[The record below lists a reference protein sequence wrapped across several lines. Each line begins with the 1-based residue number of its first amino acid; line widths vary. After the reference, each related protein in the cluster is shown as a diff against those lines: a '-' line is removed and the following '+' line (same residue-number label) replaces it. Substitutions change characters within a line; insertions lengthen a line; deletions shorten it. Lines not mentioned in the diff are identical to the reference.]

1 MKSKDLRRMAVEKLR
16 GAYLKTVL
24 GQLICYIPTYIAVVL
39 VGFLTFIAYS
49 YVVGEFPQLSDIEKI
64 LLLEHTVNTV
74 ESTSVIFALLYSII
88 AMAVVSL
95 FSIFVIDIL
104 TVGYV
109 GSLLDLDREP
119 QEGKKYNI
127 NTIFLGFSKHY
138 GSIFKTMFVRRLYT
152 FLWGMII
159 AICSLPLMIG
169 SIGAAYMVAVDATAI
184 EIINSFSDR
193 YIIWMIV
200 SFILTIASSVLY
212 VFKVY
217 RYEMIPMIVAENPDI
232 KTRDAFKK
240 TKEIMVGYRWR
251 YFIVQLYFI
260 VLALLVS
267 IITGITGIGILS
279 YIGTLAIAPYMNMTF
294 VQFYLSRTKAEIKEN
309 EIPAEIV
316 QEGEDDKNEN

>member
-49 YVVGEFPQLSDIEKI
+49 YVVGEFPQLSDIEK
-64 LLLEHTVNTV
+64 LLSLEYTV
-74 ESTSVIFALLYSII
+74 ESASVIFASLYSII

-109 GSLLDLDREP
+109 ASLLDLDREP

-138 GSIFKTMFVRRLYT
+138 GSIFKTMFLRRVYV
-152 FLWGMII
+152 FLWGMIV

-169 SIGAAYMVAVDATAI
+169 SVYATYMVIAGTATDDIVNA
-184 EIINSFSDR
+184 FAGR
-193 YIIWMIV
+193 YGIWMIV

-212 VFKVY
+212 VVKVY
-217 RYEMIPMIVAENPDI
+217 RYEMIPMILAENPDI

-251 YFIVQLYFI
+251 YFVVQLYFI

>member
-1 MKSKDLRRMAVEKLR
+1 M
-16 GAYLKTVL
+16 
-24 GQLICYIPTYIAVVL
+24 
-39 VGFLTFIAYS
+39 
-49 YVVGEFPQLSDIEKI
+49 
-64 LLLEHTVNTV
+64 
-74 ESTSVIFALLYSII
+74 
-88 AMAVVSL
+88 
-95 FSIFVIDIL
+95 
-104 TVGYV
+104 
-109 GSLLDLDREP
+109 DLDREP

-138 GSIFKTMFVRRLYT
+138 GSIFKTMFVRRIYT
-152 FLWGMII
+152 FLWGMIVVL
-159 AICSLPLMIG
+159 CSLPLMIG
-169 SIGAAYMVAVDATAI
+169 SICTAYMVILGSTTD
-184 EIINSFSDR
+184 EMINAFSNK
-193 YIIWMIV
+193 YGIWMIV
-200 SFILTIASSVLY
+200 SFILVIASSILY
-212 VFKVY
+212 LVKVY
-217 RYEMIPMIVAENPDI
+217 RYEMIPMFLAENPDI

-294 VQFYLSRTKAEIKEN
+294 VQFYLSRTKTEMKEN

>member
-1 MKSKDLRRMAVEKLR
+1 MKSKDLRRKAIEKLR

-24 GQLICYIPTYIAVVL
+24 GQLICYIPTYICVVL

-49 YVVGEFPQLSDIEKI
+49 YVVGEFPQLENIEK
-64 LLLEHTVNTV
+64 LLFSAYAVDTID
-74 ESTSVIFALLYSII
+74 SASVIFASLYSII

-169 SIGAAYMVAVDATAI
+169 GIGAAYMVAVDATEI

-212 VFKVY
+212 CVKVY
-217 RYEMIPMIVAENPDI
+217 RYEMIPMILAENPDI

>member
-24 GQLICYIPTYIAVVL
+24 GQIICYIPTYIAVIL
-39 VGFLTFIAYS
+39 VGFLALISYS
-49 YVVGEFPQLSDIEKI
+49 YVVGEFPQLSDIEK
-64 LLLEHTVNTV
+64 LLSLEYTV
-74 ESTSVIFALLYSII
+74 ESASVIFASLYSVI

-109 GSLLDLDREP
+109 ASLLDLDREP
-119 QEGKKYNI
+119 QEDKKYNI

-138 GSIFKTMFVRRLYT
+138 GSIFKTMFLRRVYV
-152 FLWGMII
+152 FLWGMIV

-169 SIGAAYMVAVDATAI
+169 SVYATCMVIAGTATDDIVNA
-184 EIINSFSDR
+184 FAGR
-193 YIIWMIV
+193 YGIWMIV

-212 VFKVY
+212 VVKVY

-232 KTRDAFKK
+232 KTREAFKK

-251 YFIVQLYFI
+251 YFVVQLYFI
-260 VLALLVS
+260 LLALLVS

-294 VQFYLSRTKAEIKEN
+294 VQFYLSRTKAEMKEN
-309 EIPAEIV
+309 EIPAEVV
-316 QEGEDDKNEN
+316 QEGEDDINEN